1 MKHQIDLKSLLIGI
15 LLTICVFMVIGASQS
30 SFPPNF
36 GRYQLVANAH
46 TAYVIDGHTGRIWK
60 WWGKSEFTEMKINTK
75 LSAENNR

>member
-36 GRYQLVANAH
+36 GRYQLVAGDNV
-46 TAYVIDGHTGRIWK
+46 AYVIDGQMGRVWK
-60 WWGKSEFTEMKINTK
+60 WWGRGEFTEMKIDKK
-75 LSAENNR
+75 LSAEKNR